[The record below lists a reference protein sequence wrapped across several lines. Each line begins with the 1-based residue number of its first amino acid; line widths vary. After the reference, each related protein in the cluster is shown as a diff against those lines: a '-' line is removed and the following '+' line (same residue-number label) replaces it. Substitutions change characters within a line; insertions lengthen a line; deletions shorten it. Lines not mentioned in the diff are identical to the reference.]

1 MKFEAK
7 VLSIA
12 LFMLTPAIVSGVP
25 AHPGARTVVNPDGTE
40 ITIRLLGD
48 EYGHVTVDSD
58 GKAVEQDADGYW
70 RRVERRRVPARK
82 PRRMMAGEVNR
93 SSFPRKGKVRSL
105 VVLVDFPDVEFV
117 TPDIKREV
125 DEMLNLPGFDRR
137 EHIGCAA
144 DYFRTQSMGL
154 FDPSFDVY
162 GPVRASH
169 PATYYGENDSNG
181 DDMRAHELAIELC
194 QKLDGEIDFS
204 RYDLDDDGQIDNLYF
219 FYAGYGENFAGNKAA
234 WIWPHAAHIDEWG
247 IAAGERTFDG
257 KVLNSYGCCAELYG
271 STGADVAAMGTFCH
285 EFGHILGLPD
295 TYDVN
300 YGDDGSGNHP
310 DQWDIMAS
318 GSYLPA
324 TRNCGAVPA
333 GYTALERWLL
343 GWAEPIEISAPQSV
357 SLSPINTSAQSAR
370 ISTSDPDEFFLL
382 ENRQQTGYDRYIP
395 SHGLLIWH
403 VDRRKGAYI
412 NVTLGGENKTISCA
426 DAWDLSY
433 NALNCNASHQC
444 LEIEKASG
452 NDGSKSSLDTPFPGR
467 QLRTSFTDDTNPSMR
482 SWSGSVTA
490 KPVTAI
496 AERGGIISFDFMGGG
511 SELVKVQTL
520 AASDIS
526 ETGFTARWETVEQAA
541 EGYYVTL
548 YKVSRSLE
556 AEARSIDTSFGSLPT
571 GWTVEGNAAYSGNTL
586 TLGATAASSLTTPA
600 LDLSK
605 GATLTIR
612 AAQSGASAATLKV
625 YAGDELIEQ
634 YIPTALSSDYEIE
647 IDPCEATSLTFAVD
661 RRKSVAI
668 EHVTL
673 TQEMENIAMTRVMTI
688 QEQGLSHRFEGLESD
703 CEYAYSVGVSGY
715 AGSDSEPEYVVLRI
729 STGIETTVG
738 DDTGIEYFNLQG
750 LPVANPQ
757 AGNIY
762 IIRQGTNTQKI
773 RI

>member
-93 SSFPRKGKVRSL
+93 SSFPRTGKVRSL

-370 ISTSDPDEFFLL
+370 ISTSDPDEF
-382 ENRQQTGYDRYIP
+382 
-395 SHGLLIWH
+395 SSS
-403 VDRRKGAYI
+403 
-412 NVTLGGENKTISCA
+412 KT
-426 DAWDLSY
+426 
-433 NALNCNASHQC
+433 ASR
-444 LEIEKASG
+444 
-452 NDGSKSSLDTPFPGR
+452 P
-467 QLRTSFTDDTNPSMR
+467 
-482 SWSGSVTA
+482 
-490 KPVTAI
+490 
-496 AERGGIISFDFMGGG
+496 
-511 SELVKVQTL
+511 
-520 AASDIS
+520 
-526 ETGFTARWETVEQAA
+526 
-541 EGYYVTL
+541 
-548 YKVSRSLE
+548 
-556 AEARSIDTSFGSLPT
+556 
-571 GWTVEGNAAYSGNTL
+571 
-586 TLGATAASSLTTPA
+586 
-600 LDLSK
+600 
-605 GATLTIR
+605 
-612 AAQSGASAATLKV
+612 
-625 YAGDELIEQ
+625 
-634 YIPTALSSDYEIE
+634 
-647 IDPCEATSLTFAVD
+647 
-661 RRKSVAI
+661 
-668 EHVTL
+668 
-673 TQEMENIAMTRVMTI
+673 AMTATYP
-688 QEQGLSHRFEGLESD
+688 L
-703 CEYAYSVGVSGY
+703 
-715 AGSDSEPEYVVLRI
+715 
-729 STGIETTVG
+729 TVC
-738 DDTGIEYFNLQG
+738 
-750 LPVANPQ
+750 
-757 AGNIY
+757 
-762 IIRQGTNTQKI
+762 
-773 RI
+773 